1 LEPAL
6 DRGHEL
12 RPFFWR
18 HLVIVTHDSDLHL
31 GSFGELTLVVDHD
44 PPTFD
49 VPAQDRHGAQYSGGG
64 VEALRPSSRVSEG
77 LIVPV
82 EMLVR
87 GRAQGVLD
95 PAVRRRVVARVR
107 AALRALDRA
116 RSSATLVFT
125 DDDEIRVLNRDYRKH
140 DRATDVLSF
149 HLQELAGED
158 DPAGDGI
165 ALGDVVI
172 SVETARRRA
181 HGRRLGAELE
191 RLAVH
196 GLCHLFGHDHKKK
209 AEATVM
215 FALERRLRR
224 LPIGP

>member
-1 LEPAL
+1 
-6 DRGHEL
+6 
-12 RPFFWR
+12 
-18 HLVIVTHDSDLHL
+18 
-31 GSFGELTLVVDHD
+31 
-44 PPTFD
+44 
-49 VPAQDRHGAQYSGGG
+49 
-64 VEALRPSSRVSEG
+64 
-77 LIVPV
+77 VPV
-82 EMLVR
+82 STLVR
-87 GRAQGVLD
+87 GRARRQID
-95 PAVRRRVVARVR
+95 AEIRRRVAARVR
-107 AALRALDRA
+107 VALRALDRA

-125 DDDEIRVLNRDYRKH
+125 DDDEIRVLNRDYRHH

-149 HLQELAGED
+149 HLQELRGEG

-181 HGRRLGAELE
+181 HGRRLLAELE
-191 RLAVH
+191 RLAIH

-224 LPIGP
+224 LSL